1 MHAFDNSNSTAS
13 RESLSP
19 FTASSVVNILLVD
32 DDARN
37 LDMLED
43 LLQTDEYNL
52 IRAKTAEEALLLL
65 LEGEFAAIVLDI
77 QMPGMNGIEL
87 ANLIKQRKRTQYIPI
102 IFLTAY
108 YQEDKDVLEGY
119 NIGAVDYLTKPIN
132 PQILK
137 SKIGVFSDLFRKT
150 RALAA
155 GNSALET
162 EVMQRQKAEE
172 ALCKINE
179 ELENRVAERTADLV
193 RLNEELHAREKAL
206 RESEANALAASRAK
220 DDFIARLSHELRTPL
235 NPVLLV
241 ASEAVND
248 PELPPSVRADFEL
261 IVQNVNLEAR
271 LIDDLLDLTRIT
283 QGKLALEKKSV
294 DMHAALHYALGTI
307 RDQLEQKK
315 LSLSTDFK
323 AERHAVFGD
332 DVRIKQIF
340 WNILSNAVKFSPTG
354 GQIRVETTL
363 SADSD
368 RLIVRVTD
376 QGIGM
381 TGEEM
386 ARIFEAF
393 SQGDHAVRG
402 SSQNY
407 GGLGLGLSIS
417 RKLVE
422 LHSGTICATSL
433 GRNQGTTFVVEFPLL
448 LDEIP
453 ADASEN
459 NHKDR
464 SPESPRPIPPGKQA
478 KRILLVEDHLS
489 TRQALTRLLDRRRY
503 EVVVAG
509 CLSEARALVNKERF
523 DILISDVGLPD
534 GNGNELMAEL
544 RAQPGLAGIVLT
556 GYGMINDVDRSRAAG
571 FIAHITK
578 PVSAADLDRALS
590 QANAALRGRG

>member
-1 MHAFDNSNSTAS
+1 MHALDNSNSTS
-13 RESLSP
+13 PGNSLSP

-32 DDARN
+32 DDVRN
-37 LDMLED
+37 LEMLED
-43 LLQTDEYNL
+43 LLQTEEYNL

-155 GNSALET
+155 GNSALES
-162 EVMQRQKAEE
+162 EVTQRQKAEE

-206 RESEANALAASRAK
+206 RASEANALAASRAK

-241 ASEAVND
+241 ASEAAND
-248 PELPPSVRADFEL
+248 PDLPPSVRADFEL
-261 IVQNVNLEAR
+261 IVQNVIHEAH

-283 QGKLALEKKSV
+283 QGKLS
-294 DMHAALHYALGTI
+294 LGMKPI
-307 RDQLEQKK
+307 D
-315 LSLSTDFK
+315 
-323 AERHAVFGD
+323 AHAVLQSTLKAMHGELEEKHIVLTHNFAATSHMICGD
-332 DVRIKQIF
+332 DVRLKQIF
-340 WNILSNAVKFSPTG
+340 WNILSNAVKFNPPG
-354 GQIRVETTL
+354 GKIHVETAL
-363 SADSD
+363 VADDD
-368 RLIVRVTD
+368 RLVVRIVD
-376 QGIGM
+376 NGIGM
-381 TGEEM
+381 TGEEI
-386 ARIFEAF
+386 ARIFAAF
-393 SQGDHAVRG
+393 SQGDHAVPG
-402 SSQNY
+402 SVQRF
-407 GGLGLGLSIS
+407 GGLGLGLSIA
-417 RKLVE
+417 RMLVE
-422 LHSGTICATSL
+422 LHSGSISATSP
-433 GRNQGTTFVVEFPLL
+433 GRNQGTTFVIELPLV
-448 LDEIP
+448 LDESP
-453 ADASEN
+453 GDVTGSNGKDHLSE
-459 NHKDR
+459 R
-464 SPESPRPIPPGKQA
+464 PQPIPPEQQA

-489 TRQALTRLLDRRRY
+489 TRQALTRLLARRHY
-503 EVVVAG
+503 EVVGAG
-509 CLSEARALVNKERF
+509 CLSEARSLANKERF

-534 GNGNELMAEL
+534 GSGNELMAEL
-544 RAQPGLAGIVLT
+544 KGRPGLTGIVLT
-556 GYGMINDVDRSRAAG
+556 GYGMSNDVARSHAAG
-571 FIAHITK
+571 FITHITK
-578 PVSAADLDRALS
+578 PVSAGDLDRALALANGAV
-590 QANAALRGRG
+590 QA